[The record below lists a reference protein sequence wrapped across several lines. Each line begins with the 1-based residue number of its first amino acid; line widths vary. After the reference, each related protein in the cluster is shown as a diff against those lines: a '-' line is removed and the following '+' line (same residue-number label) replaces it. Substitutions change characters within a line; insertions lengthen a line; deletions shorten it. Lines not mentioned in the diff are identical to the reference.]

1 MNKVT
6 ITYYNVEQMVPN
18 SSEGIG
24 VWGWTCQTT
33 HDKITD
39 RAEAEAKMAEEM
51 ARFETYLAK
60 EYERATSLACHSQEV
75 QDHIANLQ
83 ANAEFRI
90 VEDVRE
96 FTHVS
101 QYGYSDVHAY
111 EITKVISDKT
121 IEIRAMTAKHDISHL
136 KQYVGGFSGHVEN
149 QRNQKVTYESDQSAP
164 VVRIRKKKNNPES
177 WTSNGQR
184 FGLTEAPYAFYDY
197 NF

>member
-1 MNKVT
+1 MNTVT
-6 ITYYNVEQMVPN
+6 ITYYNIEQKAPN

-24 VWGWTCQTT
+24 VWGWTCITR
-33 HDKITD
+33 HDKMTD
-39 RAEAEAKMAEEM
+39 RAEAEAQMAEDK
-51 ARFETYLAK
+51 ASFDTYL
-60 EYERATSLACHSQEV
+60 EREHRRAPSLETES
-75 QDHIANLQ
+75 HIADLQ
-83 ANAEFRI
+83 ANVEFRI

-111 EITKVISDKT
+111 EIIKVISDKT

-149 QRNQKVTYESDQSAP
+149 QRNQKVSYESDLTAP
-164 VVRIRKKKNNPES
+164 VIRIRKKKNNPES
-177 WTSNGQR
+177 WASNGQR
-184 FGLTEAPYAFYDY
+184 FGLTEAPYAFYDF

>member
-39 RAEAEAKMAEEM
+39 RTEAEAKMAEEM
-51 ARFETYLAK
+51 AGWEKYLAQ
-60 EYERATSLACHSQEV
+60 EQERVAEGSEEAK
-75 QDHIANLQ
+75 DYIAKLQ
-83 ANAEFRI
+83 ANVKFRI
-90 VEDVRE
+90 TEEVKN

-101 QYGYSDVHAY
+101 QYGYTDVHAY
-111 EITKVISDKT
+111 EIIKVISDKT
-121 IEIRAMTAKHDISHL
+121 IEVRAMTAKHDISHL
-136 KQYVGGFSGHVEN
+136 KQYAGGFSGHVEN
-149 QRNQKVTYESDQSAP
+149 QRNQKVTYESDSSAP

>member
-6 ITYYNVEQMVPN
+6 ITYYNIEQMVPN

-24 VWGWTCQTT
+24 VWGWTCLTT
-33 HDKITD
+33 HDKMTD

-51 ARFETYLAK
+51 TGWEKYLVKEQDRAADGTDEQK
-60 EYERATSLACHSQEV
+60 EYVAK
-75 QDHIANLQ
+75 LQ
-83 ANAEFRI
+83 ANVKFRI
-90 VEDVRE
+90 TEDVKN

-111 EITKVISDKT
+111 EIIKVISDKT
-121 IEIRAMTAKHDISHL
+121 IEVRAMTAKHDISHL
-136 KQYVGGFSGHVEN
+136 KQYAGGFSGHVEN
-149 QRNQKVTYESDQSAP
+149 QRNQKVTYESDSSAP

>member
-39 RAEAEAKMAEEM
+39 RTEAEAKMAEEM
-51 ARFETYLAK
+51 AGWEKYLAQ
-60 EYERATSLACHSQEV
+60 EQERVAEGSEEAK
-75 QDHIANLQ
+75 DYIAKLQ
-83 ANAEFRI
+83 ANVKFRI
-90 VEDVRE
+90 TEEVKN
-96 FTHVS
+96 FTHVCM
-101 QYGYSDVHAY
+101 YGYSDVHAY
-111 EITKVISDKT
+111 EIVKVVSDKT
-121 IEIRAMTAKHDISHL
+121 VEVRKMETKHDISHL
-136 KQYVGGFSGHVEN
+136 EQVAGGFCGHVVN
-149 QRNQKVTYESDQSAP
+149 QRNQKVTYESDSSAP
-164 VVRIRKKKNNPES
+164 VIRIRRKKNNPES
-177 WTSNGQR
+177 WTSSGQR

>member
-1 MNKVT
+1 MNTIT

-18 SSEGIG
+18 SAEGIG
-24 VWGWTCQTT
+24 VWGWTCHTT

-51 ARFETYLAK
+51 AGWEKYLAQ
-60 EYERATSLACHSQEV
+60 EQERVAEGSEEARDYV
-75 QDHIANLQ
+75 AKLQ
-83 ANAEFRI
+83 SNVKFRI

-111 EITKVISDKT
+111 EIIKVVSDKT

-149 QRNQKVTYESDQSAP
+149 QRNQKVTYESDLSAP
-164 VVRIRKKKNNPES
+164 VIRIRKKKNNPES

>member
-1 MNKVT
+1 MIET
-6 ITYYNVEQMVPN
+6 TYYNVEQMVPN
-18 SSEGIG
+18 SPEGVG
-24 VWGWTCQTT
+24 VWGWTCIT
-33 HDKITD
+33 HNDKMTD

-51 ARFETYLAK
+51 TGWEKYLVKEQDRVADGTDEQK
-60 EYERATSLACHSQEV
+60 EYVAK
-75 QDHIANLQ
+75 LQ
-83 ANAEFRI
+83 ANVKFRI
-90 VEDVRE
+90 TEDVKN

-111 EITKVISDKT
+111 EIIKVISDKT
-121 IEIRAMTAKHDISHL
+121 IEVRAMTAKHDISHL
-136 KQYVGGFSGHVEN
+136 KQYAGGFSGHVEN
-149 QRNQKVTYESDQSAP
+149 QRNQKVTYESDSSAP